1 MNKQDFLL
9 ILDNGH
15 GDPPITGG
23 KCSPDRTLREYA
35 WTRLMTALIAQ
46 KARARGIRTEII
58 VPETTDVPL
67 VTRSARANALARK
80 HGLKKCLFISV
91 HINAAGAD
99 GRWHDATG
107 FSAWVAP
114 NASQHSKNFA
124 AILTD
129 EMHRRGLR
137 GNRAVPPQK
146 YWVANFAVIRRT
158 DCPAV
163 LTENLFQDNRE
174 EAKYLLTPQGQN
186 TIAEAHVAAVEK
198 YIARL

>member
-1 MNKQDFLL
+1 MNKQDFIL

-15 GDPPITGG
+15 GSNTPG

-35 WTRLMTALIAQ
+35 WTRIMTDLIAR
-46 KARARGIRTEII
+46 KARAKGIRTEII

-67 VTRSARANALARK
+67 ATRSARANAIARK
-80 HGLKKCLFISV
+80 HGLKKCLFVSV

-99 GRWHDATG
+99 GKWHDATG
-107 FSAWVAP
+107 FTAWVAQ
-114 NASQHSKNFA
+114 NASRNSKTFA
-124 AILTD
+124 RLVTA
-129 EMHRRGLR
+129 EMKARGLG
-137 GNRAVPPQK
+137 GNRAPNPLG
-146 YWVANFAVIRRT
+146 YHTANFAVIRRA

-174 EAKYLLTPQGQN
+174 EAKYLLTPQGQD

>member
-1 MNKQDFLL
+1 MNKQDFIL

-15 GDPPITGG
+15 GADTPG

-35 WTRLMTALIAQ
+35 WTRIMTDLIAR

-67 VTRSARANALARK
+67 ATRSARANAIARK
-80 HGLKKCLFISV
+80 HGLKKCLFVSV

-99 GRWHDATG
+99 GKWHDATG
-107 FSAWVAP
+107 VFAWGAP
-114 NASQHSKNFA
+114 NASLRAKNFA
-124 AILTD
+124 SLITE

-146 YWVANFAVIRRT
+146 YWVANFAVIRRA

-163 LTENLFQDNRE
+163 LTENLFQDNRTE
-174 EAKYLLTPQGQN
+174 VRYLLSPQGQD
-186 TIAEAHVAAVEK
+186 TIAEAHVAAIEK
-198 YIARL
+198 YIATL

>member
-1 MNKQDFLL
+1 MNKQDFIL

-15 GDPPITGG
+15 GSNTLG

-35 WTRLMTALIAQ
+35 WTRIMTDLIAR

-58 VPETTDVPL
+58 VPETTDVPRA
-67 VTRSARANALARK
+67 TRSARANAIARK

-99 GRWHDATG
+99 GKWHDASG
-107 FSAWVAP
+107 FSAWVAK
-114 NASQHSKNFA
+114 NASQHSKTFA
-124 AILTD
+124 AIID
-129 EMHRRGLR
+129 AEMRARGLG
-137 GNRAVPPQK
+137 GNRARNPLG
-146 YWVANFAVIRRT
+146 YWTANFAVIRHT
-158 DCPAV
+158 ACPAV

-174 EAKYLLTPQGQN
+174 EAKYLLTPQGQE

>member
-1 MNKQDFLL
+1 MNKQDFIL

-15 GDPPITGG
+15 GSNTPG

-35 WTRLMTALIAQ
+35 WTRIMTDLIAR

-67 VTRSARANALARK
+67 ATRSARANAIARK
-80 HGLKKCLFISV
+80 HGLKKCLFVSV

-107 FSAWVAP
+107 FTAWVAQ
-114 NASQHSKNFA
+114 NASRNSKTFA
-124 AILTD
+124 RLVTA
-129 EMHRRGLR
+129 EMKARGLG
-137 GNRAVPPQK
+137 GNRAPNPLG
-146 YWVANFAVIRRT
+146 YHTANFAVIRRA

-163 LTENLFQDNRE
+163 LTENLFQDNRTE
-174 EAKYLLTPQGQN
+174 VRYLLSPQGQD
-186 TIAEAHVAAVEK
+186 TIAEAHVAAIEK
-198 YIARL
+198 YIATL

>member
-1 MNKQDFLL
+1 MNKQDFIL

-15 GDPPITGG
+15 GSNTPG

-35 WTRLMTALIAQ
+35 WTRIMTALIAQ

-67 VTRSARANALARK
+67 STRSARANAIARK
-80 HGLKKCLFISV
+80 HGLKKCLFVSV

-99 GRWHDATG
+99 GKWHDATG
-107 FSAWVAP
+107 FSAWVAG
-114 NASQHSKNFA
+114 NASQHSKTFA
-124 AILTD
+124 AIID
-129 EMHRRGLR
+129 AEMRARGLS
-137 GNRAVPPQK
+137 GNRARNPLG
-146 YWVANFAVIRRT
+146 YWTANFAVIRRA

-163 LTENLFQDNRE
+163 LTENLFQDNRGE
-174 EAKYLLTPQGQN
+174 VKYLLSPQGQD

-198 YIARL
+198 YIASM

>member
-1 MNKQDFLL
+1 MNKQDFIL

-15 GDPPITGG
+15 GSNTPG

-35 WTRLMTALIAQ
+35 WARIMTDLIAK

-67 VTRSARANALARK
+67 ATRSARANALARK
-80 HGLKKCLFISV
+80 HGLKKCLFGSV

-107 FSAWVAP
+107 FTAWVAQ
-114 NASQHSKNFA
+114 NASRNSKTFA
-124 AILTD
+124 RLVTA
-129 EMHRRGLR
+129 EMKARGLG
-137 GNRAVPPQK
+137 GNRAPNPLG
-146 YWVANFAVIRRT
+146 YHTANFAVIRRA

-163 LTENLFQDNRE
+163 LTENLFQDNRTE
-174 EAKYLLTPQGQN
+174 VRYLLSPQGQD
-186 TIAEAHVAAVEK
+186 TIAEAHVAAIEK
-198 YIARL
+198 YIATL

>member
-1 MNKQDFLL
+1 MNKQDFIL

-15 GDPPITGG
+15 GSNTPG

-35 WTRLMTALIAQ
+35 WTRIMTDLIAR
-46 KARARGIRTEII
+46 KACARGIRTEIV

-67 VTRSARANALARK
+67 ATRSARANAIARK
-80 HGLKKCLFISV
+80 HGLKKCLFISI

-107 FSAWVAP
+107 FTAWVAQ
-114 NASQHSKNFA
+114 NASSNSKTFA
-124 AILTD
+124 RLVTA
-129 EMHRRGLR
+129 EMKARGLG
-137 GNRAVPPQK
+137 GNRAPNPLG
-146 YWVANFAVIRRT
+146 YHTANFAVIRRA

-174 EAKYLLTPQGQN
+174 EAKYLLTPQGQD
-186 TIAEAHVAAVEK
+186 TIAEAHVAAIEK
-198 YIARL
+198 YIATL

>member
-1 MNKQDFLL
+1 MNKQEFIL

-15 GDPPITGG
+15 GSNTPG

-35 WTRLMTALIAQ
+35 WTRIMTDLIAR
-46 KARARGIRTEII
+46 KAHAKGIRAEII

-67 VTRSARANALARK
+67 ATRSARANAIARRN
-80 HGLKKCLFISV
+80 GLKKCLFVSV

-114 NASQHSKNFA
+114 NASLRSKNFA
-124 AILTD
+124 SLITE

-158 DCPAV
+158 VCPAV

-174 EAKYLLTPQGQN
+174 EAKYLLTPQGQD
-186 TIAEAHVAAVEK
+186 TIAEAHVAAIEK
-198 YIARL
+198 YIATL

>member
-1 MNKQDFLL
+1 MNKQDFIL

-15 GDPPITGG
+15 GSNTPG

-35 WTRLMTALIAQ
+35 WTRIMTDLIAK

-67 VTRSARANALARK
+67 ATRSARANALARK
-80 HGLKKCLFISV
+80 HGLKKCLFVSV

-99 GRWHDATG
+99 GKWHDATG

-114 NASQHSKNFA
+114 NASLCSKNFA
-124 AILTD
+124 SLITE

-163 LTENLFQDNRE
+163 LTENLFQDNRGE
-174 EAKYLLTPQGQN
+174 VKYLLSPQGQD

-198 YIARL
+198 YIASM

>member
-1 MNKQDFLL
+1 MNKQDFIL

-15 GDPPITGG
+15 GSNTPG

-35 WTRLMTALIAQ
+35 WTRIMTDLIAK

-67 VTRSARANALARK
+67 ATRSARANALARK
-80 HGLKKCLFISV
+80 HGLKKCLFVSV

-99 GRWHDATG
+99 GKWHDATG
-107 FSAWVAP
+107 FTAWVAQ
-114 NASQHSKNFA
+114 NASRNSKTFA
-124 AILTD
+124 SLITE

-158 DCPAV
+158 VCPAV
-163 LTENLFQDNRE
+163 LTENLFQDNRTE
-174 EAKYLLTPQGQN
+174 VRYLLSPQGQE

>member
-15 GDPPITGG
+15 GADTPG

-58 VPETTDVPL
+58 VPETTDIPL
-67 VTRSARANALARK
+67 GKRSARANALARK
-80 HGLKKCLFISV
+80 HGLKKSLFISV

-107 FSAWVAP
+107 FTAWVAQ
-114 NASQHSKNFA
+114 NASRNSKTFA
-124 AILTD
+124 RLLTA
-129 EMHRRGLR
+129 EMKARGLG
-137 GNRAVPPQK
+137 GNRAPNPLG
-146 YWVANFAVIRRT
+146 YHTANFAVIRRT

-174 EAKYLLTPQGQN
+174 EVRYLQSAAGQN
-186 TIAEAHVAAVEK
+186 TIADAHVAAVEK
-198 YIARL
+198 YIASM

>member
-1 MNKQDFLL
+1 MNKQDFIL

-15 GDPPITGG
+15 GSNTPG

-35 WTRLMTALIAQ
+35 WTRLMTDLIAR

-58 VPETTDVPL
+58 VPETIDISL
-67 VTRSARANALARK
+67 STRSARANAIARK

-99 GRWHDATG
+99 GKWHNASG
-107 FSAWVAP
+107 FSAWIAR
-114 NASQHSKNFA
+114 NASQQSKSFSSIIDA
-124 AILTD
+124 
-129 EMHRRGLR
+129 EMRARGLA
-137 GNRAVPPQK
+137 GNRSRPPQG
-146 YWVANFAVIRRT
+146 YWTANFSVIRRT

-174 EAKYLLTPQGQN
+174 EAKYLLTPQGQD
-186 TIAEAHVAAVEK
+186 TIADAHVAAVEK
-198 YIARL
+198 YIASL

>member
-1 MNKQDFLL
+1 MNKQDFIL

-15 GDPPITGG
+15 GSNTPG

-35 WTRLMTALIAQ
+35 WTRIMTDLIAK

-67 VTRSARANALARK
+67 ATRSARANALARK
-80 HGLKKCLFISV
+80 HGLKKCLFLSI

-114 NASQHSKNFA
+114 NASQHSKSFA
-124 AILTD
+124 AIITA
-129 EMHRRGLR
+129 EMKARGLG
-137 GNRAVPPQK
+137 GNRAANPLG
-146 YWVANFAVIRRT
+146 YWTANFAVIRRAA
-158 DCPAV
+158 CPAV
-163 LTENLFQDNRE
+163 LTENLFQDNKQ
-174 EAKYLLTPQGQN
+174 EAKYLLSPQGQD
-186 TIAEAHVAAVEK
+186 TIADAHVAAVEK
-198 YIARL
+198 YIASM

>member
-1 MNKQDFLL
+1 MNKQDFIL

-15 GDPPITGG
+15 GADTPG

-35 WTRLMTALIAQ
+35 WTRIMTDLIAR

-67 VTRSARANALARK
+67 ATRSARANAIARK
-80 HGLKKCLFISV
+80 HGLKKCLFVSV

-99 GRWHDATG
+99 GKWHDATG
-107 FSAWVAP
+107 FSAWVAA
-114 NASQHSKNFA
+114 NASQHSKTFA
-124 AILTD
+124 ALID
-129 EMHRRGLR
+129 AEMKARGLG

-158 DCPAV
+158 VCPAV
-163 LTENLFQDNRE
+163 LTENLFQDNRTE
-174 EAKYLLTPQGQN
+174 VRYLLSPQGQE

>member
-1 MNKQDFLL
+1 MNKQDFIL

-15 GDPPITGG
+15 GSNTPG

-35 WTRLMTALIAQ
+35 WTRIMTDLIAR
-46 KARARGIRTEII
+46 KARAKGIRTEII

-67 VTRSARANALARK
+67 ATRSARANAIARK

-107 FSAWVAP
+107 FTAWVAQ
-114 NASQHSKNFA
+114 NASRNSKTFA
-124 AILTD
+124 RLVTA
-129 EMHRRGLR
+129 EMKARGLG
-137 GNRAVPPQK
+137 GNRASNPLG
-146 YWVANFAVIRRT
+146 YHTANFAVIRRA

-163 LTENLFQDNRE
+163 LTENLFQDNRTE
-174 EAKYLLTPQGQN
+174 VRYLLSPQGQD
-186 TIAEAHVAAVEK
+186 TIAEAHVAAIEK
-198 YIARL
+198 YIATL

>member
-1 MNKQDFLL
+1 MNKQDFVL

-15 GDPPITGG
+15 GSNTPG

-35 WTRLMTALIAQ
+35 WTRIMTDLIAR

-67 VTRSARANALARK
+67 ATRSARANAIARK
-80 HGLKKCLFISV
+80 HGLKKCLFVSV

-107 FSAWVAP
+107 FTAWVAQ
-114 NASQHSKNFA
+114 NASRNSKTFA
-124 AILTD
+124 RLVTA
-129 EMHRRGLR
+129 EMKARGLG
-137 GNRAVPPQK
+137 GNRAPNPLG
-146 YWVANFAVIRRT
+146 YHTANFAVIRRA

-163 LTENLFQDNRE
+163 LTENLFQDNRTE
-174 EAKYLLTPQGQN
+174 VRYLLSPQGQD
-186 TIAEAHVAAVEK
+186 TIAEAHVAAIEK
-198 YIARL
+198 YIATL

>member
-1 MNKQDFLL
+1 MNKQEFIL

-15 GDPPITGG
+15 GSNTPG

-35 WTRLMTALIAQ
+35 WARTMTALIAQ

-67 VTRSARANALARK
+67 ATRSARANAIARRN
-80 HGLKKCLFISV
+80 GLKNCLFISV

-114 NASQHSKNFA
+114 NASLRSKNFA
-124 AILTD
+124 SLITE

-158 DCPAV
+158 VCPAV

-174 EAKYLLTPQGQN
+174 EAKYLLTPQGQD
-186 TIAEAHVAAVEK
+186 TIAEAHVAAIEK
-198 YIARL
+198 YIATL

>member
-1 MNKQDFLL
+1 MNKQDFIL

-15 GDPPITGG
+15 GSNTPG

-35 WTRLMTALIAQ
+35 WARTMTALIAQ

-67 VTRSARANALARK
+67 ATRSARANAIARK
-80 HGLKKCLFISV
+80 HGLKKCLFVSV

-107 FSAWVAP
+107 FTAWVAA
-114 NASQHSKNFA
+114 NASRNSKTFA
-124 AILTD
+124 RLVTA
-129 EMHRRGLR
+129 EMKARSLG
-137 GNRAVPPQK
+137 GNRAPNPLG
-146 YWVANFAVIRRT
+146 YHTANFAVIRRA

-163 LTENLFQDNRE
+163 LTENLFQDNRTE
-174 EAKYLLTPQGQN
+174 VRYLLSPQGQD
-186 TIAEAHVAAVEK
+186 TIAEAHVAAIEK
-198 YIARL
+198 YIATL

>member
-1 MNKQDFLL
+1 MNKQDFVL

-15 GDPPITGG
+15 GSNTPG

-35 WTRLMTALIAQ
+35 WTRIMTDLIAR

-67 VTRSARANALARK
+67 ATRSARANAIARK
-80 HGLKKCLFISV
+80 HGLKKCLFVSV

-107 FSAWVAP
+107 FSAWVAQ
-114 NASQHSKNFA
+114 NASRNSKTFA
-124 AILTD
+124 RLVTA
-129 EMHRRGLR
+129 EMKARGLG
-137 GNRAVPPQK
+137 GNRAPNPLG
-146 YWVANFAVIRRT
+146 YHTANVAVIRRT
-158 DCPAV
+158 VCPAV

-174 EAKYLLTPQGQN
+174 EAKYLLTPQGQD

>member
-1 MNKQDFLL
+1 MNKQDFIL

-15 GDPPITGG
+15 GSNTPG

-35 WTRLMTALIAQ
+35 WTRIMTDLIAR
-46 KARARGIRTEII
+46 KASARGIRTEIV

-67 VTRSARANALARK
+67 ATRSARANAIARK
-80 HGLKKCLFISV
+80 HGLKKCLFVSV

-107 FSAWVAP
+107 FTAWVAQ
-114 NASQHSKNFA
+114 NASQQSKTFA
-124 AILTD
+124 ALID
-129 EMHRRGLR
+129 AEMKARGLG
-137 GNRAVPPQK
+137 GNRAPNPLG
-146 YWVANFAVIRRT
+146 YHTANFAVIRRA

-163 LTENLFQDNRE
+163 LTENLFQDNRTE
-174 EAKYLLTPQGQN
+174 VRYLLSPQGQD

>member
-1 MNKQDFLL
+1 MNKQEFIL

-15 GDPPITGG
+15 GSNTLG

-35 WTRLMTALIAQ
+35 WTRIMTDLIAR

-67 VTRSARANALARK
+67 ATRSARANALARRN
-80 HGLKKCLFISV
+80 GLRRSLFISV

-114 NASQHSKNFA
+114 NASVLSKNFA
-124 AILTD
+124 SLITD

-146 YWVANFAVIRRT
+146 YWTANFAVIRRT

-163 LTENLFQDNRE
+163 LTENLFQDNRAE
-174 EAKYLLTPQGQN
+174 VRYLLSPQGQD

-198 YIARL
+198 YIAQL

>member
-1 MNKQDFLL
+1 MNKQDFIL

-15 GDPPITGG
+15 GSNTPG

-35 WTRLMTALIAQ
+35 WTRIMTDLIAR
-46 KARARGIRTEII
+46 KARAKGIRTEII

-67 VTRSARANALARK
+67 ATRSARANAIARK
-80 HGLKKCLFISV
+80 HGLKKCLFVSV

-107 FSAWVAP
+107 FTAWVAQ
-114 NASQHSKNFA
+114 NASQHSKTFA
-124 AILTD
+124 ALID
-129 EMHRRGLR
+129 AEMKARGLG
-137 GNRAVPPQK
+137 GNRAPNTLG
-146 YWVANFAVIRRT
+146 YHTANFAVIRRA

-163 LTENLFQDNRE
+163 LTENLFQDNRTE
-174 EAKYLLTPQGQN
+174 VRYLLSPQGQD